1 MKHDLNECI
10 DEILIEYSASSRSDI
25 IRQSL
30 TYTLIMLMNQ
40 SSAHVATIKQ
50 FQINMPQSTFMNQSL
65 IVGISDERLH
75 LCA

>member
-30 TYTLIMLMNQ
+30 TYTLIMLMIQ

-50 FQINMPQSTFMNQSL
+50 FQINMP
-65 IVGISDERLH
+65 
-75 LCA
+75 